1 MGTHPIFESDF
12 DCLTDMTVSE
22 EQEEEF
28 EALQAIYPEI
38 ERYEESPEQPLL
50 IFAIDLASETEENQ
64 LSVRLQIS
72 MPETYPEIAPECDV
86 LEYSDSLDP
95 ADCVNIEK
103 FIRETCE
110 DQLGEIMCFTII
122 SGVEDQRKQEEEEAA
137 QKKFIGTR
145 VTVESFLQWKEKF
158 DAELEALKSQKQKEL
173 EAAMKGRLTGK
184 QQFLQKKAGDEI
196 SSEVLVANQ
205 VQVDES
211 LFDDEDLEDL
221 DELDIPDE

>member
-12 DCLTDMTVSE
+12 DCLTEMTVSE

-122 SGVEDQRKQEEEEAA
+122 SGVQDQLNDLVDEIERRK
-137 QKKFIGTR
+137 
-145 VTVESFLQWKEKF
+145 
-158 DAELEALKSQKQKEL
+158 LEAEEKRKQKEL

>member
-1 MGTHPIFESDF
+1 MS
-12 DCLTDMTVSE
+12 VSE

-64 LSVRLQIS
+64 LRYIPLFFIGFFLKNDFSVRLQIS

-122 SGVEDQRKQEEEEAA
+122 R
-137 QKKFIGTR
+137 
-145 VTVESFLQWKEKF
+145 
-158 DAELEALKSQKQKEL
+158 
-173 EAAMKGRLTGK
+173 
-184 QQFLQKKAGDEI
+184 
-196 SSEVLVANQ
+196 
-205 VQVDES
+205 
-211 LFDDEDLEDL
+211 
-221 DELDIPDE
+221 

>member
-1 MGTHPIFESDF
+1 MS
-12 DCLTDMTVSE
+12 VSE

-64 LSVRLQIS
+64 LRYIPLFFIAFFLKNDFSVRLQIS

-122 SGVEDQRKQEEEEAA
+122 R
-137 QKKFIGTR
+137 
-145 VTVESFLQWKEKF
+145 
-158 DAELEALKSQKQKEL
+158 
-173 EAAMKGRLTGK
+173 
-184 QQFLQKKAGDEI
+184 
-196 SSEVLVANQ
+196 
-205 VQVDES
+205 
-211 LFDDEDLEDL
+211 
-221 DELDIPDE
+221 

>member
-1 MGTHPIFESDF
+1 MS
-12 DCLTDMTVSE
+12 VSE

-64 LSVRLQIS
+64 LRYIIYRIFLYFSLHFSLKNDFSVRLQIS

-122 SGVEDQRKQEEEEAA
+122 R
-137 QKKFIGTR
+137 
-145 VTVESFLQWKEKF
+145 
-158 DAELEALKSQKQKEL
+158 
-173 EAAMKGRLTGK
+173 
-184 QQFLQKKAGDEI
+184 
-196 SSEVLVANQ
+196 
-205 VQVDES
+205 
-211 LFDDEDLEDL
+211 
-221 DELDIPDE
+221 